1 MTNPL
6 HELIDTAL
14 ELMNHSFAP
23 PGDPAAARL
32 EFYHQ
37 FRKLWDRGIPVGM
50 GLGHLLLKVEG
61 ESLVVERIAEKG
73 QPGQRLAII
82 AFNGSSD
89 DDRLGIVHDGRR
101 WCRALESA
109 SHRIA

>member
-1 MTNPL
+1 MTDSL
-6 HELIDTAL
+6 RELVDTAL

-50 GLGHLLLKVEG
+50 GLGHLIVKSDG
-61 ESLVVERIAEKG
+61 DRLVIERIAEKG
-73 QPGQRLAII
+73 EPGRRLATI
-82 AFNGSSD
+82 AFGKPAE
-89 DDRLGIVHDGRR
+89 GEVAVAHDGRR
-101 WCRALESA
+101 W
-109 SHRIA
+109 RIA